1 MMSTTTQNKKS
12 ERYAGRSNGLP
23 IHSKRGPAQRLLRW
37 LLVLVV
43 FSIIG
48 IVDGLNSFFTA
59 SSSWYPGQ
67 YPVGLGSFLPWYV
80 LLWDLWVPFI
90 PLVLWIGR
98 RFRFDRERWYRSVPV
113 YFLAGLVLSIAH
125 TALVVIV
132 SFLTIYDLKTLPAF
146 VKYKPF
152 VLLSTFLNGIV
163 VYGLILAL
171 GLAWDYYVHYREGQ
185 LRSSQLEAM
194 LAQSQT
200 QALRMQLHPHFL
212 FNTLNSISALQ
223 LEDVS
228 AAQKMMARLGDFLR
242 MTLEG
247 NGEQQVTLKKE
258 MEFLNCYLE
267 IERIRFGER
276 LTTSLK
282 IDPDALDVKVP
293 TLILQPLVEN
303 AIRHGVSRQLKRG
316 EISILARRQTASL
329 LLQVRDNGSGV
340 ATKANGEFSI
350 VEGVGLSNTRLRL
363 ERLYGTEARIT
374 YENAREGGLIATIEL
389 PLDSDDDRNRGL
401 IRG

>member
-1 MMSTTTQNKKS
+1 MTSTKTQDTNS
-12 ERYAGRSNGLP
+12 ERQAGRDNSLP
-23 IHSKRGPAQRLLRW
+23 IHSKRRHAQKLLRW

-43 FSIIG
+43 FAIIG
-48 IVDGLNSFFTA
+48 LVDGLNSFFTA

-67 YPVGLGSFLPWYV
+67 YRVGLGSFLPWYV
-80 LLWDLWVPFI
+80 MLWDLWVPFI
-90 PLVLWIGR
+90 PLVLWTGR
-98 RFRFDRERWYRSVPV
+98 RFRFDRERWYRSVPI

-125 TALVVIV
+125 TVLVVIV
-132 SFLTIYDLKTLPAF
+132 AFLTVYDLKTLPAF

-152 VLLSTFLNGIV
+152 VLLSTFLTGLV

-171 GLAWDYYVHYREGQ
+171 GLAWDYYVYYREGQ

-247 NGEQQVTLKKE
+247 NGEQQVNLKKE

-303 AIRHGVSRQLKRG
+303 AIRHGVSRQIKRG

-340 ATKANGEFSI
+340 AIKANGECAI

-363 ERLYGTEARIT
+363 ECLYGTEARIT
-374 YENAREGGLIATIEL
+374 YENAPEGGLIATIEI
-389 PLDSDDDRNRGL
+389 PLGSDDDSN
-401 IRG
+401 

>member
-1 MMSTTTQNKKS
+1 MTSTKTQNTKR
-12 ERYAGRSNGLP
+12 ERQAGRNNSLP
-23 IHSKRGPAQRLLRW
+23 IYPKRGHAQKLLRW
-37 LLVLVV
+37 LLVLGV

-67 YPVGLGSFLPWYV
+67 YHVGLGSFLPWYV

-90 PLVLWIGR
+90 PLVLWTGR

-113 YFLAGLVLSIAH
+113 YFLAGLVLSTAH
-125 TALVVIV
+125 TVLVVIV

-228 AAQKMMARLGDFLR
+228 AAQRMMARLGDFLR

-303 AIRHGVSRQLKRG
+303 AIRHGVSRQIKRG

-340 ATKANGEFSI
+340 AIKANGECAI

-363 ERLYGTEARIT
+363 ECLYGTEARIT
-374 YENAREGGLIATIEL
+374 YENAPEGGLIATIEI
-389 PLDSDDDRNRGL
+389 PLGSDDDSN
-401 IRG
+401 